1 MRYLAYRWPH
11 AQSLSFEPSRMAQP
25 SRSFHLTCG
34 GWLRQAAQMLCISHR
49 VRNLAAPV
57 VAFGLAQAFPACAFE
72 QSFDTP
78 AFIVSVPRLPSIALA
93 APSASQ
99 GGGVLTARGQDT
111 TYVVEII
118 ATASAAAGSP
128 RACAGTLLRELI
140 ARPKMPDRDNIYRAP
155 VDPNTF
161 LVLYLMELDGKR
173 LLHAH
178 LLSAAGST
186 HCIDAHFSR
195 TLPVGEDIDN
205 WRTTF
210 DGATVRTSK

>member
-1 MRYLAYRWPH
+1 MRSLTALAI
-11 AQSLSFEPSRMAQP
+11 AL
-25 SRSFHLTCG
+25 
-34 GWLRQAAQMLCISHR
+34 
-49 VRNLAAPV
+49 VLAP
-57 VAFGLAQAFPACAFE
+57 AFPACAFE
-72 QSFDTP
+72 HSFDAP
-78 AFIVSVPRLPSIALA
+78 PFIVSVPRLPSISLG

-99 GGGVLTARGQDT
+99 GGGVLTARGQDA

-118 ATASAAAGSP
+118 ATASAVAGST
-128 RACAGTLLRELI
+128 RACAGASLRELA
-140 ARPKMPDRDNIYRAP
+140 ARPRMPDRDNIYRAP

-178 LLSAAGST
+178 LLAAAGGT

-195 TLPVGEDIDN
+195 GLLGGEDLDN

-210 DGATVRTSK
+210 SGAAVREAAR

>member
-1 MRYLAYRWPH
+1 MTRHRMR
-11 AQSLSFEPSRMAQP
+11 
-25 SRSFHLTCG
+25 
-34 GWLRQAAQMLCISHR
+34 
-49 VRNLAAPV
+49 VLAAPIA
-57 VAFGLAQAFPACAFE
+57 AFCLAHAFPACAFE
-72 QSFDTP
+72 QSFDAP
-78 AFIVSVPRLPSIALA
+78 PFIVSVPRLPSIPLA

-99 GGGVLTARGQDT
+99 GGGVLTARGQDP

-118 ATASAAAGSP
+118 VTASAAASST

-140 ARPKMPDRDNIYRAP
+140 ARPNMPSRDNIYRAP

-161 LVLYLMELDGKR
+161 LVLYLMERDGKR

-178 LLSAAGST
+178 LLSAAGTT

-195 TLPVGEDIDN
+195 TLPAGEDMDS

-210 DGATVRTSK
+210 DGATVR

>member
-1 MRYLAYRWPH
+1 MR
-11 AQSLSFEPSRMAQP
+11 
-25 SRSFHLTCG
+25 
-34 GWLRQAAQMLCISHR
+34 I
-49 VRNLAAPV
+49 LAASA
-57 VAFGLAQAFPACAFE
+57 VAFCLVQALPACAFE
-72 QSFDTP
+72 QSFDAP
-78 AFIVSVPRLPSIALA
+78 AFVVSVPRLPSIALA

-99 GGGVLTARGQDT
+99 GGGVLTARGQDA

-118 ATASAAAGSP
+118 AAASAGASTP
-128 RACAGTLLRELI
+128 RACAGTLLRELT
-140 ARPKMPDRDNIYRAP
+140 ARPHVPDRDNIYRAP

-173 LLHAH
+173 SLHAH

-195 TLPVGEDIDN
+195 ALPVGEDMDN
-205 WRTTF
+205 WRTIF